1 MRYKISY
8 AYNSKEEN
16 NIKALYKFAN
26 IINDIFA
33 NDIDPIR
40 ITHTTRIAIRREI
53 SKQIESNLSS
63 GKMMKV
69 VNGKS
74 NFIDLI
80 DSPQFSS
87 YNPGIICPII
97 KFEIKYNNSSIAIGI
112 MVEYSKSSRK
122 SDVST
127 YIFDND
133 FDIPDDIK
141 KLEDIS
147 NYYIKNSKKD
157 INCINP
163 IVDLFIKNQC
173 YFSHVAFNSVED
185 D

>member
-40 ITHTTRIAIRREI
+40 ITHATRIAIRREI
-53 SKQIESNLSS
+53 SKQIESNLSD

-97 KFEIKYNNSSIAIGI
+97 KFEIKYNNSSIVIGI
-112 MVEYSKSSRK
+112 MVEYNKSSRK

-127 YIFDND
+127 YIFNND

-141 KLEDIS
+141 NFEDIS
-147 NYYIKNSKKD
+147 KYYIEDRKKNVD
-157 INCINP
+157 CINP
-163 IVDLFIKNQC
+163 IADLFIKNQC